1 MKRNNKKGYV
11 QQRAKKTIVMNLLL
25 MMCTWSYAE
34 IYLEDNQLSEQTSDT
49 KKLDAQSIQRVQNS
63 IQQPI
68 EQQNKESK
76 ELSQQNNQAIQ
87 QHSIDETVLSD
98 YQMQKKKAAEQL
110 RLNEKKDDTQ
120 TTIRLFDTVDQSDNL
135 TMNYYEGI
143 SIEMKR

>member
-1 MKRNNKKGYV
+1 M
-11 QQRAKKTIVMNLLL
+11 
-25 MMCTWSYAE
+25 
-34 IYLEDNQLSEQTSDT
+34 SEQTSDT

-135 TMNYYEGI
+135 RMNYYDGI
-143 SIEMKR
+143 TVEMRR